1 MATNQSDL
9 SKFSS
14 NMPDAQTMKFGIVLA
29 EWNNSVTE
37 SMLNGAISTLKEC
50 NAKEEN
56 IIIKYVPGS
65 IELTA
70 GAKYFAEYT
79 DVDAV
84 ISIGCVVQG
93 ETRHFDYVCDSV
105 THGITELNL
114 RYPIPFIYC
123 VLTTQNLQQSIDRAG
138 GKLGNKG
145 SECALTA
152 VRMVELKR
160 SFINPK

>member
-9 SKFSS
+9 QRSYS
-14 NMPDAQTMKFGIVLA
+14 NTPDAQDMKFGIVIA
-29 EWNNSVTE
+29 EWNSSVTE

-50 NAKEEN
+50 NVKEEN
-56 IIIKYVPGS
+56 IIVKYVPGS
-65 IELTA
+65 IELTS
-70 GAKYFAEYT
+70 GAKMLAEYT

-84 ISIGCVVQG
+84 ITIGCVVQG
-93 ETRHFDYVCDSV
+93 ETKHFDYVCDSV

-123 VLTTQNLQQSIDRAG
+123 VLTTENLQQSIDRAG

-152 VRMVELKR
+152 IRMVDLKR
-160 SFINPK
+160 SFGSK